1 MRGMEALWVAA
12 AFAMGWFA
20 NRLGF
25 PPLVG
30 YLLAG
35 LGLALNGQKSGEVTH
50 QLADV
55 GVLLLLFTVGLKLRW
70 QSLFGKEVLAGGTI
84 HMALFGLLAFAL
96 VGQNW
101 LIAGAVAFSSTVLA
115 VKLLETRSELGTLH
129 GRVAVGILVL
139 QDLAAMAIL
148 ASLGAKQP
156 TLWALGIPLLALLR
170 PVIHWVVD
178 KSGHNELIL
187 LFGIGLAVGFGAIFR
202 AVGISPELGALFAGA
217 LMVGHPQAGEI
228 GKTMWSVKEFFLVA
242 FFMQMGMWGLPSA
255 SGWWSVAILL
265 ALLPVKAALFFG
277 LFVLL
282 RLTARTAFVAAI
294 GLASYSEFALIVGAG
309 GAKAGLLSQEW
320 MAILSLTV
328 LVSLVVATPLS
339 RHVHTLY
346 ERFEHQL
353 HRFELKGAHSDD
365 EPVRLGRAQWVV
377 VGMGRTGAAA
387 YRTLEEAG
395 NKVVGLD
402 ADLNKIQ
409 TQLSKKRRVVYGDA
423 EDPDLWENLHVDS
436 LEGVLLTL
444 PDLEAK
450 LRAAESL
457 RERGYKGVIGAT
469 SHHKEED
476 ELLTRAGCDYI
487 FYPFSAAGE
496 LLASR
501 ALAIAAQPKPS

>member
-1 MRGMEALWVAA
+1 MRGMEAVWVVA
-12 AFAMGWFA
+12 AFAAGWVA
-20 NRLGF
+20 NRFGF

-35 LGLALNGQKSGEVTH
+35 LGLAAAGQRSGEITD

-70 QSLFGKEVLAGGTI
+70 QSLVGKEVLVVGTL
-84 HMALFGLLAFAL
+84 HMLLFGALAFA
-96 VGQNW
+96 VAGSNW
-101 LIAGAVAFSSTVLA
+101 IVAGAVAFSSTVLA
-115 VKLLETRSELGTLH
+115 VKLLESRSELSTLH
-129 GRVAVGILVL
+129 GRIAIGILVL

-148 ASLGAKQP
+148 VSLGAKQP
-156 TLWALGIPLLALLR
+156 SVWALALPLLASLR
-170 PVIHWVVD
+170 PILFWFVHR
-178 KSGHNELIL
+178 SGHSELL
-187 LFGIGLAVGFGAIFR
+187 LLLGIGLAVGFGAIFK

-217 LMVGHPQAGEI
+217 LLVGHPQATEL
-228 GKTMWSVKEFFLVA
+228 GKTLWAVKEFFLVA
-242 FFMQMGMWGLPSA
+242 FFLKMGLWGMPDGA
-255 SGWWSVAILL
+255 GWGMVALLL
-265 ALLPVKAALFFG
+265 ALLPVKAVLFFG
-277 LFVLL
+277 LFVAMRL
-282 RLTARTAFVAAI
+282 RARTAFVAAM

-309 GAKAGLLSQEW
+309 AVEAGKLPETW

-328 LVSLVVATPLS
+328 LASLVVAAPLS
-339 RHVHTLY
+339 RHVHALY
-346 ERFEHQL
+346 ERWEPFL
-353 HRFELKGAHSDD
+353 TRFELAGSHSDD
-365 EPVRLGRAQWVV
+365 EPARLGRAHWVV

-395 NKVVGLD
+395 NRVVGLD
-402 ADLNKIQ
+402 ADLGKIQ
-409 TQLSKKRRVVYGDA
+409 SQIAKKRRVIYGDA
-423 EDPDLWENLHVDS
+423 EDPELWQNLHVET

-457 RERGYKGVIGAT
+457 RERGFRGIIGAT
-469 SHHKEED
+469 SLHREED

-501 ALAIAAQPKPS
+501 ALALTGGSK